1 MGREK
6 KKSGLPVWDMMSDL
20 LRLFS
25 SIGPRTK
32 ARISGAGSM
41 PKRFIRYPARPKT
54 IVARTSLTLFFSAY
68 APSMMNMMISGER
81 IP

>member
-1 MGREK
+1 MIRA
-6 KKSGLPVWDMMSDL
+6 L

-32 ARISGAGSM
+32 ARMSVAGSM
-41 PKRFIRYPARPKT
+41 PNRFIRYPIRPNR
-54 IVARTSLTLFFSAY
+54 IVVTRSLTLFFRAY
-68 APSMMNMMISGER
+68 APSMMNMMMSGER

>member
-1 MGREK
+1 MARLSSVAEIGREK
-6 KKSGLPVWDMMSDL
+6 KYSGLPVRDMIRAL

-41 PKRFIRYPARPKT
+41 PKRFIRYPIRPNR
-54 IVARTSLTLFFSAY
+54 IVVTRSLTLFFRA
-68 APSMMNMMISGER
+68 
-81 IP
+81 

>member
-1 MGREK
+1 MIRA
-6 KKSGLPVWDMMSDL
+6 L

-41 PKRFIRYPARPKT
+41 PNRFIRYPIRPNR
-54 IVARTSLTLFFSAY
+54 IVVTRSLTLFFRA
-68 APSMMNMMISGER
+68 
-81 IP
+81 